1 MWVAIFTVQ
10 RHFSHFFDWNLFILS
25 SGHVYLPYDEDSIS
39 FSHFLFPF
47 LVMFLRLLEKMVFLC
62 LARRPTLGR
71 VLSDC
76 CISIR
81 AIAYSVLREG
91 VGRALSCCIII
102 LLLHLACRD
111 ILLRID
117 TGVIW
122 FLYDC

>member
-1 MWVAIFTVQ
+1 MPYEYIF
-10 RHFSHFFDWNLFILS
+10 FF
-25 SGHVYLPYDEDSIS
+25 P
-39 FSHFLFPF
+39 FLFPF
-47 LVMFLRLLEKMVFLC
+47 LVMFLRLSGKTVFLC

-81 AIAYSVLREG
+81 AIAYSVLCEG
-91 VGRALSCCIII
+91 VGRVLSCCFII